1 MLLLPV
7 LVLDAV
13 REVVLVVPARVAE
26 ELPADRHTAEVT
38 VVLVTP
44 VLTVVSEHKSIIET
58 SIPKF
63 IFIKNYLITK

>member
-1 MLLLPV
+1 MLLLPL

-58 SIPKF
+58 SIP
-63 IFIKNYLITK
+63 NLY